1 MTAVML
7 NLNHFEPLS
16 LVNGPGKRAVVWVQG
31 CTLNCP
37 GCFNPQTHP
46 ASAGKA
52 WPVDRLVRT
61 ILKQQNEQQHEIEGI
76 SISGGEPLQQLKP
89 LIEFARLVKDRSALS
104 ILLFSG
110 FTWEEIHRIPEA
122 PALLEHL
129 DILIAGRYVAGQ
141 RLASGLIGSSNKTI
155 HFLTNRYKMADLA
168 PVPGAEVI
176 LNPDGE
182 IVLSGIDPLRW

>member
-1 MTAVML
+1 MTGKLL
-7 NLNHFEPLS
+7 NLYHFEPLS

-46 ASAGKA
+46 AAAGKN
-52 WPVDRLVRT
+52 WSVDRLVK
-61 ILKQQNEQQHEIEGI
+61 LVLEQKNQIEGI
-76 SISGGEPLQQLKP
+76 TISGGEPLQQLKP
-89 LIEFARLVKDRSALS
+89 LIELARQVKGRSNLS

-110 FTWEEIHRIPEA
+110 FTWEEIHRIPQA

-129 DILIAGRYVAGQ
+129 DVLIAGRYVSGK

-155 HFLTNRYKMADLA
+155 HFLTDRYNMADLA

-176 LNPDGE
+176 LNSNGE
-182 IVLSGIDPLRW
+182 VVLSGIDPLRW

>member
-1 MTAVML
+1 MTAAML
-7 NLNHFEPLS
+7 NLYHFEPLS

-46 ASAGKA
+46 ASAGQA
-52 WPVDRLVRT
+52 WPVDRLVKT
-61 ILKQQNEQQHEIEGI
+61 ILKQHNEIEGI

-89 LIEFARLVKDRSALS
+89 LIELTRQVKQRSDLS

-129 DILIAGRYVAGQ
+129 DVLIAGRYVAGK

-155 HFLTNRYKMADLA
+155 HFLTGRYTIADLA
-168 PVPGAEVI
+168 PVPAAEVI
-176 LNPDGE
+176 LNPNGE

>member
-1 MTAVML
+1 MTGKTL
-7 NLNHFEPLS
+7 NLYHFEPLS

-46 ASAGKA
+46 ALAGKD
-52 WPVDRLVRT
+52 WPVDRLVNA
-61 ILKQQNEQQHEIEGI
+61 ILDQKGAVEGL
-76 SISGGEPLQQLKP
+76 SISGGEPLQQIEP
-89 LIEFARLVKDRSALS
+89 LIELTRLVKDRSDLS
-104 ILLFSG
+104 ILMFSG
-110 FTWEEIHRIPEA
+110 FTWDEIKRIPKA
-122 PALLEHL
+122 HPLLDYL
-129 DILIAGRYVAGQ
+129 DVLIAGRYLAGK

-155 HFLTNRYKMADLA
+155 HFLTERYQLSDLA

-182 IVLSGIDPLRW
+182 IILSGIDPLRW